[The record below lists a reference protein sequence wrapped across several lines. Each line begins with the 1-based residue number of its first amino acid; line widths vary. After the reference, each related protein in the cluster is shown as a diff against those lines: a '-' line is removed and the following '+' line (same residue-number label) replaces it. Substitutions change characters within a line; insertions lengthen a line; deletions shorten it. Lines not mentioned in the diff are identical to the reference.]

1 MWQDCIAN
9 NCTAKQIILKIN
21 IWLKTSTFYQ
31 YFIYNSKHNDRC
43 QNEDIYIM
51 SNVCWV
57 RRASIENSEIEIW
70 FKKRCV
76 SLFVYQNNT
85 RLDTINNRFFLNLT
99 KTNLFF
105 DNLLQRRNNVV
116 FLQYI
121 NVGTKICSGL
131 NNQNNIGWVSFLF
144 CPYNHF
150 CWGNTKK
157 VSYFPYD
164 EDLFWSRLINEKWC
178 FIIFILFCR
187 YIYFFYHEKLQI
199 TIFLYVSF

>member
-1 MWQDCIAN
+1 MSKWGYLHHAQCLLDQEGLHWKLWN
-9 NCTAKQIILKIN
+9 RNMILK
-21 IWLKTSTFYQ
+21 
-31 YFIYNSKHNDRC
+31 D
-43 QNEDIYIM
+43 
-51 SNVCWV
+51 V
-57 RRASIENSEIEIW
+57 
-70 FKKRCV
+70 
-76 SLFVYQNNT
+76 FVYQNNT

-131 NNQNNIGWVSFLF
+131 NNQNNIGWVCFLF
-144 CPYNHF
+144 WPYDHF
-150 CWGNTKK
+150 CWGNTKI

-187 YIYFFYHEKLQI
+187 YNYFFYHEKLQI